1 MNSLVS
7 RFSSLLLAV
16 NVLGFSFVASA
27 QQVPE
32 IPNPALNDI
41 AMVQPHP
48 QYGAVIVYNPIIC
61 SQIGP
66 ACGFFRA
73 HEYGHIVYSHQ
84 FMHPGAYPAAREA
97 QADCWAAANAPPNE
111 VFAAVNLFWTG
122 GSSQNWMVYG
132 NPQQRAIRVRS
143 CAIQAGNWI
152 GN

>member
-1 MNSLVS
+1 MKYFIHGLVGLVAK
-7 RFSSLLLAV
+7 FSLLC
-16 NVLGFSFVASA
+16 FSFSASA

-32 IPNPALNDI
+32 IANPALNDI

-61 SQIGP
+61 RQIGP

-73 HEYGHIVYSHQ
+73 HEYGHVVNRHQ
-84 FMHPGAYPAAREA
+84 FTHPGAYPAAKEA
-97 QADCWAAANAPPNE
+97 QADCWAAANAPPHE
-111 VFAAVNLFWTG
+111 VLAAVNLFWAG

-132 NPQQRAIRVRS
+132 NPQQRAMRVRG
-143 CAIQAGNWI
+143 CAIQSGNWI